1 MKFFLF
7 SKISFEIPEPI
18 TLIECYCYQNDFY
31 SKYDLLLEDRDRKI
45 EDVNKIGARIK
56 TEVLLECKTIIENA
70 NNLRIFKYHLE
81 QFLDLEEKNRNE
93 QIKELNDFVIQK
105 LLKINGIGLST
116 TTKILHTLYPKIIP
130 MIDSLLQKKYRQV
143 INDGWTEKRADEIF
157 IDFYK
162 NLKMGSNRENLN
174 YIFKEVSKN
183 NLKNLSRIRI
193 FDILWWSYLKA
204 EKLREEKGI
213 NWNTIRFRKIPNLQF
228 SNLI

>member
-31 SKYDLLLEDRDRKI
+31 AKYDLLLEDRDRKI

-56 TEVLLECKTIIENA
+56 KEVLLECKIIIERTKSVN
-70 NNLRIFKYHLE
+70 IFKYNLE
-81 QFLDLEEKNRNE
+81 QFLDLEEKKRNE
-93 QIKELNDFVIQK
+93 HIKELNDFVIQK
-105 LLKINGIGLST
+105 LLRINGIALST

-130 MIDSLLQKKYRQV
+130 MIDNPLQKKYREV
-143 INDGWTEKRADEIF
+143 INDAWMKKRADEIF
-157 IDFYK
+157 IDFYN

-174 YIFKEVSKN
+174 YIFDKLLENNIQYLSK
-183 NLKNLSRIRI
+183 IRI

-204 EKLREEKGI
+204 DALKLRENI
-213 NWNTIRFRKIPNLQF
+213 NWSTIK
-228 SNLI
+228 

>member
-1 MKFFLF
+1 MKFLLF
-7 SKISFEIPEPI
+7 SKISFEIPNPI
-18 TLIECYCYQNDFY
+18 ALIEYYCHQNDFY
-31 SKYDLLLEDRDRKI
+31 TKYDLLLEYRDRKI

-56 TEVLLECKTIIENA
+56 KEVLLECKKITERTK
-70 NNLRIFKYHLE
+70 NLSIFKYALDN
-81 QFLDLEEKNRNE
+81 FLDLAEKDRDE
-93 QIKELNDFVIQK
+93 QVKELNESVIQK

-130 MIDSLLQKKYRQV
+130 MIDSLLQKKYREV
-143 INDGWTEKRADEIF
+143 INDGWTENKSDEIF

-162 NLKMGSNRENLN
+162 NLQIESNRENLN

-183 NLKNLSRIRI
+183 NLKNLSKIRI

-213 NWNTIRFRKIPNLQF
+213 NWTSIE
-228 SNLI
+228 S

>member
-7 SKISFEIPEPI
+7 AKISFEIPEPI
-18 TLIECYCYQNDFY
+18 ALIECYCYQNDFY
-31 SKYDLLLEDRDRKI
+31 AKYDLLLEHKDKKI
-45 EDVNKIGARIK
+45 EEVNKIGARIK
-56 TEVLLECKTIIENA
+56 KEVLLECKIITERTKSVN
-70 NNLRIFKYHLE
+70 IFKYNLE
-81 QFLDLEEKNRNE
+81 QFLSLEEKDRNE
-93 QIKELNDFVIQK
+93 QIKELNEFVIQK
-105 LLKINGIGLST
+105 LLKINGIALSAS
-116 TTKILHTLYPKIIP
+116 TKILHTLYPKIIP
-130 MIDSLLQKKYRQV
+130 IIDSLLQKKYRQV

-204 EKLREEKGI
+204 EKLGEDKGI
-213 NWNTIRFRKIPNLQF
+213 NWSTIKF
-228 SNLI
+228 

>member
-18 TLIECYCYQNDFY
+18 ALIECYCYQNDFY
-31 SKYDLLLEDRDRKI
+31 AKYDLLLEHRDRKI

-56 TEVLLECKTIIENA
+56 KEVLSECKKITESTKS
-70 NNLRIFKYHLE
+70 LSIFKYNLE
-81 QFLDLEEKNRNE
+81 QFLDLEEKDRDE
-93 QIKELNDFVIQK
+93 QIKELNESVIQE

-130 MIDSLLQKKYRQV
+130 MMDNPLQNKYREK
-143 INDGWTEKRADEIF
+143 INNVWTEKRADEIF

-162 NLKMGSNRENLN
+162 NLQIESNRKNLN
-174 YIFKEVSKN
+174 HIFKEIPKN
-183 NLKNLSRIRI
+183 NLNNLSRIRI

-204 EKLREEKGI
+204 EKLRGKIGI
-213 NWNTIRFRKIPNLQF
+213 NWNTIKVLNR
-228 SNLI
+228 

>member
-56 TEVLLECKTIIENA
+56 KEVLLECKVITEKTK
-70 NNLRIFKYHLE
+70 NLSIFKYNLE
-81 QFLDLEEKNRNE
+81 QFLDLEEKKRNE
-93 QIKELNDFVIQK
+93 QIKELNEFVIQK

-143 INDGWTEKRADEIF
+143 INDVWAQKQADEMF
-157 IDFYK
+157 IDFYN
-162 NLKMGSNRENLN
+162 NLKIESNRKNLN
-174 YIFKEVSKN
+174 YIFNKLLENNIQHLSK
-183 NLKNLSRIRI
+183 IRI

-204 EKLREEKGI
+204 EKLRKEKGI
-213 NWNTIRFRKIPNLQF
+213 NWNTIRY
-228 SNLI
+228 